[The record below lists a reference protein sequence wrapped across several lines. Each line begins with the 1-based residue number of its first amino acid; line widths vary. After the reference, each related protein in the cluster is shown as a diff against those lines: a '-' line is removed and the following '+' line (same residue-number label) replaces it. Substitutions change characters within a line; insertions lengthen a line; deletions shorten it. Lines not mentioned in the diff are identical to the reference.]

1 MPGRVNNNLQQ
12 QGLGECA
19 DASVRLGWP
28 PMGSCVPK
36 AAIVVCSQ
44 HLLAT
49 VITVIAAAMAIL
61 VLRLGNPSDLLPHT
75 ACLPGSASHPPRARP
90 ECGETAKEVWREPAT
105 AEADIPEVV
114 AAFGS
119 TS

>member
-1 MPGRVNNNLQQ
+1 MCGC
-12 QGLGECA
+12 LGEA
-19 DASVRLGWP
+19 GLATDGLVRAQ
-28 PMGSCVPK
+28 S
-36 AAIVVCSQ
+36 SNSR
-44 HLLAT
+44 LLAT

-61 VLRLGNPSDLLPHT
+61 VLRLGIPSDLLPHT

-114 AAFGS
+114 AALGS

>member
-1 MPGRVNNNLQQ
+1 MCGC
-12 QGLGECA
+12 LGEA
-19 DASVRLGWP
+19 G
-28 PMGSCVPK
+28 
-36 AAIVVCSQ
+36 
-44 HLLAT
+44 LAT
-49 VITVIAAAMAIL
+49 DGL
-61 VLRLGNPSDLLPHT
+61 VRAQSSNSRLQPALACNCDNRDSRRYGHSGATLGNPSDLLPHT